1 VYTDFEL
8 KEPPW
13 VVSAPPERLQIA
25 HLDFLKGY
33 GISGGILIHGED
45 RAAAA
50 LGTYLQELSGGI
62 EDGRV
67 LVCMARDYY
76 ETWFCR
82 IVSALRSASVPL
94 TLNREGDSPVSPQF
108 QGIGLCFYEDIPHN
122 PELLKPQWDIL
133 IFIQPRRI
141 PPGAAQIQDGGYV
154 EELKKIKTRLR
165 LGIFTQPWD
174 IPSPYGIK
182 LREFFSLRGDLKR
195 LGNYIIRDEDVS
207 RRLPRRYDLQPRRL
221 RRPPRPFGADE
232 EELAHRDSSADQILA
247 SGSALFLILAKFTNI
262 STPEFKEEQTWF
274 SFNGKEVPYTAY
286 TLRHD
291 FDLDFNRLTVE
302 QREYFFWW
310 RGEFRRGNPR
320 KTCEG
325 YILLYARE
333 LILSMG
339 REAPR
344 DNFRELLRLWRIYR
358 EEDAGLDEYLLPWL
372 MDFMVLYRIWDEALP
387 EMFPRPGEP
396 ALAFIRDIFLHKRYI
411 EGDTPLVF
419 ADFEPLLPLK
429 IRNGSFLN
437 GPAEPVGP
445 LPGEAIE
452 TALRGI
458 DGFLRENYGNRF
470 LEFFYP
476 PHTELVSFPGFKKLC
491 GVGTSSYFAERI
503 NFCEHKPLRDFL
515 ETLVVY
521 IEYKLKE
528 RWGFKKEGR
537 EPGIEEVWKTI
548 IDREL
553 RFEPDKPDKPGKPD
567 KPDKPVDRFRFRFRA
582 GGFEPRLDPERLIRL
597 RNESD
602 EVRDLLHIDGA
613 TLEAEPPAGF
623 REPAPHRGLPSPPG
637 EPGMADFLGGLDTT
651 QGELLR
657 ILAGDADGDVK
668 KKALK
673 DLAKTAMTMPEF
685 LIDGI
690 NGQFQEAFLDI
701 LIETVDGESRVSA
714 EYAGDI
720 RDYFTL
726 TGGAT

>member
-1 VYTDFEL
+1 
-8 KEPPW
+8 
-13 VVSAPPERLQIA
+13 
-25 HLDFLKGY
+25 
-33 GISGGILIHGED
+33 
-45 RAAAA
+45 
-50 LGTYLQELSGGI
+50 
-62 EDGRV
+62 
-67 LVCMARDYY
+67 MARDYY

-82 IVSALRSASVPL
+82 IDSALRSAAVPLTL
-94 TLNREGDSPVSPQF
+94 TLNREGNSLFSPQF

-133 IFIQPRRI
+133 IFIQPRGI
-141 PPGAAQIQDGGYV
+141 TPGSAQIQEEGYLD
-154 EELKKIKTRLR
+154 ELKKIKTRLR
-165 LGIFTQPWD
+165 LGIFTKPWD
-174 IPSPYGIK
+174 IPGPYGIK
-182 LREFFSLRGDLKR
+182 LREFFSLRGNLKR
-195 LGNYIIRDEDVS
+195 LGNHIIRDEAVAL
-207 RRLPRRYDLQPRRL
+207 RLPARYGFQPRKL

-232 EELAHRDSSADQILA
+232 EEMVQQGSHADQVLV
-247 SGSALFLILAKFTNI
+247 SKSALFIIYAKFTNI

-291 FDLDFNRLTVE
+291 FDLDFNRLAVE

-372 MDFMVLYRIWDEALP
+372 MDFMVLYRIWDEVFP
-387 EMFPRPGEP
+387 EMLPRPGEP
-396 ALAFIRDIFLHKRYI
+396 GLGLIRDIFLHKRYI
-411 EGDTPLVF
+411 EGDTPLAL
-419 ADFEPLLPLK
+419 ADFEPLLPPK
-429 IRNGSFLN
+429 IRNGAFLN
-437 GPAEPVGP
+437 GPLGP

-470 LEFFYP
+470 LEIFYP
-476 PHTELVSFPGFKKLC
+476 PHTELVVFPGFKKLY
-491 GVGTSSYFAERI
+491 GVGTSSYFVEWI
-503 NFCEHKPLRDFL
+503 NFCEHKPLLDFL
-515 ETLVVY
+515 KTLVIY

-528 RWGFKKEGR
+528 RLGLKKEGR

-553 RFEPDKPDKPGKPD
+553 RFEPGT
-567 KPDKPVDRFRFRFRA
+567 RSR
-582 GGFEPRLDPERLIRL
+582 GFDPRLDPERLIRL

-602 EVRDLLHIDGA
+602 EVRELLHIDEGSPP
-613 TLEAEPPAGF
+613 EEEPAGF
-623 REPAPHRGLPSPPG
+623 REPPAPHSGVPSPPG
-637 EPGMADFLGGLDTT
+637 EPGMADFLGGLNTT

-657 ILAGDADGDVK
+657 LLSGDAEGGAK
-668 KKALK
+668 KKALT
-673 DLAKTAMTMPEF
+673 DLAKGAMTMPEF

-701 LIETVDGESRVSA
+701 LIETVDGESRISA